1 MGSPWPFLSRIRYP
15 AVSSTRSY
23 IVNLA
28 SPPIFIPHPNQHTN
42 RISLSYTL
50 AYAIYCGQMMHI
62 WRLRF
67 TLIWTIVRQS
77 LCKKWTRLA
86 CGRGFAGFWFEL
98 GTDFYV
104 AFVPDSQRSCMRL
117 LWGQSDSFDGSCE
130 FVRRTRRCPFR
141 NLPQSP
147 NVYTWNW
154 PFCGDGQTSFW
165 RHFPRSA
172 RKAKKRSSTM
182 TNLLTRRLK

>member
-1 MGSPWPFLSRIRYP
+1 MDTIWSRMLLLFIYVRRWRLSCIVAVYCKYSFTMGSPWPFLSRIRYP

-86 CGRGFAGFWFEL
+86 FWRGFAGFWFEL

-104 AFVPDSQRSCMRL
+104 AFALWSILFRRGTVRKVTWIRSIIL
-117 LWGQSDSFDGSCE
+117 LPYKN
-130 FVRRTRRCPFR
+130 R
-141 NLPQSP
+141 
-147 NVYTWNW
+147 
-154 PFCGDGQTSFW
+154 
-165 RHFPRSA
+165 
-172 RKAKKRSSTM
+172 
-182 TNLLTRRLK
+182 

>member
-1 MGSPWPFLSRIRYP
+1 MLLSFIYVRRWRLSCIVAVYCKYSFTMGSPWPFLSRIRYP

-104 AFVPDSQRSCMRL
+104 GGLDVFWNRLMRM
-117 LWGQSDSFDGSCE
+117 GYCRQNIGFDN
-130 FVRRTRRCPFR
+130 R
-141 NLPQSP
+141 LPLHILDLMMWL
-147 NVYTWNW
+147 VGVWKDLGWYY
-154 PFCGDGQTSFW
+154 GVEEYY
-165 RHFPRSA
+165 
-172 RKAKKRSSTM
+172 
-182 TNLLTRRLK
+182 

>member
-1 MGSPWPFLSRIRYP
+1 MVENALVVHICAALEVILYSRRLLQIFVHYGLIM
-15 AVSSTRSY
+15 AFFVEDTVSSTRSY

-86 CGRGFAGFWFEL
+86 FWRGFAGFWFEL

-104 AFVPDSQRSCMRL
+104 AFVPDSQRSWPLYPKPKNFHCAFYTITR
-117 LWGQSDSFDGSCE
+117 SKSHTSYHH
-130 FVRRTRRCPFR
+130 RT
-141 NLPQSP
+141 
-147 NVYTWNW
+147 
-154 PFCGDGQTSFW
+154 
-165 RHFPRSA
+165 
-172 RKAKKRSSTM
+172 KRSSS
-182 TNLLTRRLK
+182 TN

>member
-1 MGSPWPFLSRIRYP
+1 MVKNALVVHICAALEVILYSRRLLQIFVHYGLIM
-15 AVSSTRSY
+15 AFFVEDTVSSTRRY

-62 WRLRF
+62 QRLRF

-86 CGRGFAGFWFEL
+86 FWRGFAGFWFEL

-104 AFVPDSQRSCMRL
+104 AFVPDSQRSCTPRP
-117 LWGQSDSFDGSCE
+117 S
-130 FVRRTRRCPFR
+130 TRPIEGACM
-141 NLPQSP
+141 SP
-147 NVYTWNW
+147 I
-154 PFCGDGQTSFW
+154 
-165 RHFPRSA
+165 H
-172 RKAKKRSSTM
+172 
-182 TNLLTRRLK
+182 

>member
-1 MGSPWPFLSRIRYP
+1 MVKNALVVHICAALEVILYSRRLLQIFVHYGLIM
-15 AVSSTRSY
+15 AFFVEDTLSSTRSY

-77 LCKKWTRLA
+77 ICKKWTRLA
-86 CGRGFAGFWFEL
+86 FWRGFAGFWFEL

-104 AFVPDSQRSCMRL
+104 AFVPDSQRSLINSQPVQRCFIL
-117 LWGQSDSFDGSCE
+117 DSWLTYYKGHARPK
-130 FVRRTRRCPFR
+130 VRAGPLSTI
-141 NLPQSP
+141 
-147 NVYTWNW
+147 Y
-154 PFCGDGQTSFW
+154 
-165 RHFPRSA
+165 
-172 RKAKKRSSTM
+172 KKKQ
-182 TNLLTRRLK
+182 NH